1 MTSAEPKIVEEK
13 LKYFLAKSPTFSSH
27 NNLLESSNEK
37 KTGLRIGYLVMVSE
51 VNLMPWY
58 DSELKEQICYL
69 FNCPLATFYAYIQ
82 YNYFLL

>member
-37 KTGLRIGYLVMVSE
+37 KTGLKIGYLVMVSE
-51 VNLMPWY
+51 VNLMP
-58 DSELKEQICYL
+58 
-69 FNCPLATFYAYIQ
+69 
-82 YNYFLL
+82 

>member
-37 KTGLRIGYLVMVSE
+37 KNWFKNR
-51 VNLMPWY
+51 
-58 DSELKEQICYL
+58 
-69 FNCPLATFYAYIQ
+69 
-82 YNYFLL
+82 LLGNGI